1 MWESTIV
8 PAVET
13 LNQAELVLVP
23 CDWCAETFAASGVAR
38 PIRVV
43 PLGMDP
49 AIFHPTADPLPLDPL
64 IFGCAGRIHH
74 GGMRKGIQEVADSFR
89 AAFPLSRSDVRL
101 HVKIWPDDPPLTTG
115 DDPRI
120 EVLRDPLTAAGLAGW
135 YRGLSVF
142 VSMSKGEGFGLQ
154 PLQAMACGR
163 PVLAGFHSGHRD
175 YLSSACAWELPC
187 HPEPAQGVY
196 AGLGDWYRT
205 DPDDLVSALRAVA
218 TTRPGSSVG
227 AREAACA
234 AAPWT
239 WHRAGA
245 ALHAVLTEFGFL
257 AAPVPAQTHVS
268 SVEVPAP
275 QPVAVAPTSPPP
287 ACADPG
293 PRSAAPA
300 SAGTACAA
308 RRS

>member
-8 PAVET
+8 PAVEI
-13 LNQAELVLVP
+13 LNRAELVLVP
-23 CDWCAETFAASGVAR
+23 CDWCAETFAASGVTR

-49 AIFHPTADPLPLDPL
+49 AVFHPTADPLPLDPL
-64 IFGCAGRIHH
+64 VFGCAGRIHH

-89 AAFPLSRSDVRL
+89 AAFPALRPDVRL
-101 HVKIWPDDPPLTTG
+101 RVKIWPDDPPVATG

-120 EVLRDPLTAAGLAGW
+120 EVLRDPLTAAGLADW

-142 VSMSKGEGFGLQ
+142 VTMSKGEGFGLQ

-175 YLSSACAWELPC
+175 YLTSACGWELPC
-187 HPEPAQGVY
+187 HLEPAQGVY

-218 TTRPGSSVG
+218 DRPGRDRPSG
-227 AREAACA
+227 AE
-234 AAPWT
+234 
-239 WHRAGA
+239 
-245 ALHAVLTEFGFL
+245 
-257 AAPVPAQTHVS
+257 
-268 SVEVPAP
+268 
-275 QPVAVAPTSPPP
+275 
-287 ACADPG
+287 
-293 PRSAAPA
+293 
-300 SAGTACAA
+300 AA
-308 RRS
+308 RRARPGPGTGRAPRCTLC